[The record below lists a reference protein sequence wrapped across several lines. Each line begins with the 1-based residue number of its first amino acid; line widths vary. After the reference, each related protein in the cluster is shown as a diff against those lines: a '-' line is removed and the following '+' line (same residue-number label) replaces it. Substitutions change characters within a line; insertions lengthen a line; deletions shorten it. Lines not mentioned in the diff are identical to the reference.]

1 MERARRLKEPMT
13 CGIAFEVSRPLMR
26 RIVRRSVR
34 TLAKGVVLVLT
45 VSCPAALAQHQSAQ
59 DTNDIEEITVYGEKS
74 LLELRSDF
82 YDAQESFF
90 SVFNSLN
97 SDNDLDIECEFL
109 IPVGQRRRYRV
120 CAPRFSEKAQAAAA
134 APFLLSMHLAR
145 IQREAPDFNG
155 ASSSAFPHDPVA
167 RKKEK
172 LMWEE
177 MAKFLSEN
185 PELQEALS
193 ELVDAKDSYESARQ
207 GDR

>member
-1 MERARRLKEPMT
+1 MRSIARHS
-13 CGIAFEVSRPLMR
+13 ARPF
-26 RIVRRSVR
+26 
-34 TLAKGVVLVLT
+34 AKGVLLVLT
-45 VSCPAALAQHQSAQ
+45 VSCPAAIAQSPPTPEAS
-59 DTNDIEEITVYGEKS
+59 DLEEITVYGEKS
-74 LLELRSDF
+74 LLDLRSEF
-82 YDAQESFF
+82 YDAQDSFF

-109 IPVGQRRRYRV
+109 TPVGQRRRYRV

-145 IQREAPDFNG
+145 VQREAPDFNA
-155 ASSSAFPHDPVA
+155 ASSSAFPHNHLA

-177 MAKFLSEN
+177 MERFLSEN

-193 ELVDAKDSYESARQ
+193 VLVDARNRYESARQ